1 MIDNNL
7 IILYETPG
15 ARPSFVVPLRASS
28 QLRSFALSTG
38 SGIVGEH
45 VHQKG
50 FAVLDSDTGSSLFF
64 VATDY
69 DMWVKAIAS
78 ALKKINA
85 LDVVSMEEK
94 VERDVDWDDVIPKWS
109 DQFVDPFQASMTK
122 EPDREQIQQLVDTST
137 VTAVD
142 STKEPDFDREEIQ
155 HFDTSEQQGVT
166 ALKPS
171 STFDSDSMENIDMDL
186 LSYHRLLNQVYLS
199 MSTRQ

>member
-15 ARPSFVVPLRASS
+15 ARPSFIIPLRASS

-50 FAVLDSDTGSSLFF
+50 FAVLDSEIGSSLFF
-64 VATDY
+64 VVTDY

-85 LDVVSMEEK
+85 SDVESMEEK
-94 VERDVDWDDVIPKWS
+94 VERDVDWDEIIPKWS
-109 DQFVDPFQASMTK
+109 DQFVDHFQASITK
-122 EPDREQIQQLVDTST
+122 EPHKEQIQQLVDTSI
-137 VTAVD
+137 VTEFD
-142 STKEPDFDREEIQ
+142 STKKLVDREEIQ
-155 HFDTSEQQGVT
+155 HLDTSEQQGVT

-171 STFDSDSMENIDMDL
+171 RNFNSDSMENIDMDEI
-186 LSYHRLLNQVYLS
+186 S
-199 MSTRQ
+199 